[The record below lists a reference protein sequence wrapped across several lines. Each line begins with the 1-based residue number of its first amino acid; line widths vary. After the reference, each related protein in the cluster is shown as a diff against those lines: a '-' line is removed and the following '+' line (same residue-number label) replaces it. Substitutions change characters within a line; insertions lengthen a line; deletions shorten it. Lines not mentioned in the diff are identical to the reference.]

1 MKIDKII
8 TSIENF
14 ESILEKEEFNF
25 IRILAEKLIE
35 YKTSIEASLI
45 SNSSYTV
52 SSSQFSGSVRNI
64 LNDALKSFSSVK
76 IGGSLQNALNLIEAD
91 KDNLPIELVKLME
104 TYHSQIISLLEEI
117 DNFKFR
123 DKLNSFQNIY
133 SLGYQIH
140 VSKMSIA
147 SYKTSLS
154 NFKTLMSHQYE
165 PKENERILEISFYS
179 DNILL
184 QAHALISAM
193 LDIIYNEL
201 CSILNI
207 PSNEYPLKIIIVH
220 SGSDD
225 FTLLGNSKV
234 FSFLELVLSNSGKY
248 FYENYTKDGEFKK
261 LSAQF
266 NDIANKLKIMKELE
280 LLGIDVSE
288 SNESLQKSLLYIA
301 RALEDNLRFQYKME
315 INGNEYKI
323 IPDDKRPQ
331 IAYQPKQ
338 IEYKPLDIRV

>member
-133 SLGYQIH
+133 SLGYQIQ

-147 SYKTSLS
+147 
-154 NFKTLMSHQYE
+154 
-165 PKENERILEISFYS
+165 
-179 DNILL
+179 
-184 QAHALISAM
+184 
-193 LDIIYNEL
+193 
-201 CSILNI
+201 C
-207 PSNEYPLKIIIVH
+207 
-220 SGSDD
+220 
-225 FTLLGNSKV
+225 
-234 FSFLELVLSNSGKY
+234 
-248 FYENYTKDGEFKK
+248 
-261 LSAQF
+261 
-266 NDIANKLKIMKELE
+266 
-280 LLGIDVSE
+280 
-288 SNESLQKSLLYIA
+288 
-301 RALEDNLRFQYKME
+301 
-315 INGNEYKI
+315 
-323 IPDDKRPQ
+323 
-331 IAYQPKQ
+331 
-338 IEYKPLDIRV
+338 YKPSLCNF